1 MSQYCCYVQWMA
13 FNLRVSII
21 SNGIG
26 LPIGMFLENKI
37 ACNSTVTVERI
48 NSISI
53 SISNVCYF
61 KVHDYSILFGYN

>member
-37 ACNSTVTVERI
+37 ACNSSVTVERI

-53 SISNVCYF
+53 SNVYYF
-61 KVHDYSILFGYN
+61 KVHDYSILFGYS